1 MSVSPCPVRRVRA
14 YSLAV
19 CALFVGACEPAA
31 DTTPDASS
39 VGGASGGGAGGES
52 TADLGAG
59 GNVVGGSGG
68 TGGGSGPDAS
78 APSGGTPTADAG
90 PGGTGGAGGEGAG
103 GVVPPTPGCEPCF
116 PEQEGIVAGL
126 NQIQF
131 NLNMTQV
138 TADRDR
144 YVPLAWGSPEAL
156 GAGREGL
163 AGSLP
168 APGFLG
174 LVGAGRVVAWAG
186 HEGAFGG
193 GDDGVDDNDAFR
205 TRVLTWLLGGGTR
218 VGFSAGHGEWLRAD
232 GLSPAVRA
240 SLEAGGASIAP
251 LDGTLD
257 AAALAN
263 VDVLVAG
270 NPWGEVSDA
279 EIEAVGAWVEGG
291 GAALV
296 LGLGWSWPTDAADP
310 RGERYPVR
318 RLGARLGFQVTGGS
332 IFDPAAPGG
341 TPDAPAYTLRS
352 AREWTPLEIVV
363 LRAAETDV
371 SQVGALAAGNPDA
384 LYVIEGEHMGLSV
397 PTEDWALLN
406 DPVGALDAFDRL
418 YEAEVAL
425 VGGVNPPF
433 GGDIVWMVG
442 ADAPDAPWWMH
453 SGNPI
458 VFQAAAA
465 RSEIIDRLNAEGHPG
480 WGIAH
485 EQGHNMHIGSCGDL
499 FVPGV
504 MTEVWPNIFGLYSYA
519 QNGWDY
525 TAQMGAD
532 LFQRGHDH
540 FAQANPDP
548 AALESDPFILLGC
561 LEMIL
566 TRYGWE
572 GMQRFVT
579 QAATERAAGR
589 EAGDDTARIAYL
601 VEGLSTAYGVDFAP
615 VIAHWGLPVSD
626 ASRAVTSA
634 FPAAELP

>member
-1 MSVSPCPVRRVRA
+1 MIVRPRVSRRA
-14 YSLAV
+14 TALSLSM
-19 CALFVGACEPAA
+19 CAWLTSACEPAA
-31 DTTPDASS
+31 DAAPDAGFGEGGAVADATPGGAGGAAGGAGGNASGGSGGDLEADAGPTGGAPTPDA
-39 VGGASGGGAGGES
+39 GPGGGGAGGE
-52 TADLGAG
+52 
-59 GNVVGGSGG
+59 
-68 TGGGSGPDAS
+68 
-78 APSGGTPTADAG
+78 
-90 PGGTGGAGGEGAG
+90 G
-103 GVVPPTPGCEPCF
+103 GVLPPAELCEPCLV
-116 PEQEGIVAGL
+116 EQAGIVDGL
-126 NQIQF
+126 NQIRF

-138 TADRDR
+138 TADRAR
-144 YVPLAWGSPEAL
+144 YAPLAWGSPEAL

-174 LVGAGRVVAWAG
+174 LVGNGRVVAWAG

-205 TRVLTWLLGGGTR
+205 TRVMTWLLGGGTR
-218 VGFSAGHGEWLRAD
+218 VGFSTGHGEWLRAD

-240 SLEAGGASIAP
+240 GLEAAGATIAG

-263 VDVLVAG
+263 VDLLVFG
-270 NPWGEVSDA
+270 NPWGEVSEA
-279 EIEAVGAWVEGG
+279 EIEAIGAWVEGG
-291 GAALV
+291 GAVLA
-296 LGLGWSWPTDAADP
+296 LGLGWSWPTSPEDP
-310 RGERYPVR
+310 HGERYPVR

-332 IFDPAAPGG
+332 IYDPAAPGG
-341 TPDAPAYTLRS
+341 TPDAPAYTLRPAS
-352 AREWTPLEIVV
+352 EWNPLEIVV

-371 SQVGALAAGNPDA
+371 GQVAALAAGNPDA

-397 PTEDWALLN
+397 PSADWALLN
-406 DPVGALDAFDRL
+406 DPAAAVSAFDRL
-418 YEAEVAL
+418 YEAELAL

-433 GGDIVWMVG
+433 GGDIVWMIG
-442 ADAPDAPWWMH
+442 ADDPEAPWWMH

-458 VFQAAAA
+458 VFKVEAA
-465 RSEIIDRLNAEGHPG
+465 RAEIIDRLNAEGHPG

-485 EQGHNMHIGSCGDL
+485 EQGHNMHMGSCGDL

-548 AALESDPFILLGC
+548 AALQSDPFILLGC

-572 GMQRFVT
+572 GMQRFLT
-579 QAATERAAGR
+579 QAATDRLGGR
-589 EAGDDTARIAYL
+589 EAGDDAARIAYL
-601 VEGLSTAYGVDFAP
+601 VEGLSTAYGVDLAP
-615 VIAHWGLPVSD
+615 VVAHWGLPVSE
-626 ASRAVTSA
+626 ASRTVTAA
-634 FPAAELP
+634 FPAADLP

>member
-1 MSVSPCPVRRVRA
+1 MTVSPCPVRSARTL
-14 YSLAV
+14 SLVV
-19 CALFVGACEPAA
+19 CALLASACEPAA
-31 DTTPDASS
+31 DVTPD
-39 VGGASGGGAGGES
+39 GGAGSGGES
-52 TADLGAG
+52 TADAGPGGAG
-59 GNVVGGSGG
+59 GGAGGG
-68 TGGGSGPDAS
+68 TGGGADPDAS
-78 APSGGTPTADAG
+78 APSGGTPAADAG
-90 PGGTGGAGGEGAG
+90 PGGAGGEGGGGAGGE
-103 GVVPPTPGCEPCF
+103 VPPAAGCEPCI

-131 NLNMTQV
+131 NLSMTQV

-174 LVGAGRVVAWAG
+174 LVGAGRVVVFAG

-205 TRVLTWLLGGGTR
+205 TRVVTWLLGGGTR
-218 VGFSAGHGEWLRAD
+218 VGFASGHGEWLRAD

-240 SLEAGGASIAP
+240 GLEADGASIAP

-257 AAALAN
+257 AASLSN
-263 VDVLVAG
+263 VDALVIG
-270 NPWGEVSDA
+270 NPWGELTDD

-291 GAALV
+291 GAVLV
-296 LGLGWSWPTDAADP
+296 LGLGWSWPTDAEDP

-332 IFDPAAPGG
+332 IYDPAAPGG
-341 TPDAPAYTLRS
+341 TPESPAYTLRS
-352 AREWTPLEIVV
+352 AREWNPLEIVV
-363 LRAAETDV
+363 LRASETDV
-371 SQVGALAAGNPDA
+371 GQVGALATGNPDA

-406 DPVGALDAFDRL
+406 DPVGAVAAFDRL
-418 YEAEVAL
+418 YEAEMAL
-425 VGGVNPPF
+425 VGGVNAPF

-465 RSEIIDRLNAEGHPG
+465 RTEIIDRLNAEGHPG

-485 EQGHNMHIGSCGDL
+485 EQGHNMHIGACGDL
-499 FVPGV
+499 FVPEV

-532 LFQRGHDH
+532 LFQRGRDH
-540 FAQANPDP
+540 YAQANPDP
-548 AALESDPFILLGC
+548 AALQSDPFILLGC

-566 TRYGWE
+566 SRYGWE
-572 GMQRFVT
+572 GMQRFLT

-589 EAGDDTARIAYL
+589 DAGDDATRIAYL

-615 VIAHWGLPVSD
+615 VVAHWGLPVSA
-626 ASRAVTSA
+626 ASRAVTA
-634 FPAAELP
+634 VFPAADLP